1 MIFDRSKAVALLR
14 KYGVVLLFAAIVGLT
29 VTGAAL
35 PSQAAGQP
43 GESTADAMNKVDAQV
58 KEVLQL
64 LEQNHVS
71 KPNAEQLKDAAIRG
85 MIQQLDDPYT
95 QYFNAEEWKNFQ
107 NSLENNYVGIGVRV
121 GEDSEGFYAS
131 EVFPN
136 SPAAGQGLKR
146 GDYITAVQG
155 KSAKGMKVDDLTGA
169 IKGKEGT
176 SVTITVRSGTASRE
190 VTLQRKTIQIP
201 IVTAKMIGRIGYLEL
216 STFSEN
222 ADELFAERLKEL
234 KMKGMTAL
242 VVDLRDNGGGYLD
255 SATNIGKHFIQEGA
269 FIHTKD
275 RNGTDNPI
283 HITNGEQLDV
293 PVYML
298 VNGNSASA
306 SEVLTGAL
314 QDYKAAKVIGTKTF
328 GKGSVQSLVP
338 LSTGG
343 VLKVTIQEYLTPK
356 QHKVNKVGITPDIEV
371 KGDAAQ
377 LLTALNSAGLASL
390 DVAMDSK
397 ALTVNG
403 VDFPDTFPVLSEQNK
418 LYVPSRVLAAIVQ
431 GQLTWNGSTRGLDI
445 ASGAIKKTFV
455 TESDGLK
462 TAKDGTTYIDL
473 QRFQVSFPQFSWS
486 GNAKRVEL
494 HYKAE

>member
-1 MIFDRSKAVALLR
+1 MRR
-14 KYGVVLLFAAIVGLT
+14 YGVVIMFAVIVGLT
-29 VTGAAL
+29 VTAAAL
-35 PSQAAGQP
+35 PSQAAGQT
-43 GESTADAMNKVDAQV
+43 GESTADAINKVDAQV

-71 KPNAEQLKDAAIRG
+71 KPDAEQLKDAAIRG
-85 MIQQLDDPYT
+85 MIQQLNDPYT
-95 QYFNAEEWKNFQ
+95 QYFSADEWKSFQ

-121 GEDSEGFYAS
+121 GEDSEGFYAA

-136 SPAAGQGLKR
+136 SPAEGQGLKR
-146 GDYITAVQG
+146 GDYITAVGG
-155 KSAKGMKVDDLTGA
+155 KSVKGMKVDDLTGA

-176 SVTITVRSGTASRE
+176 SVSITVRSGTASRE

-201 IVTAKMIGRIGYLEL
+201 IVTAKMVGRIGYLDL

-222 ADELFAERLKEL
+222 ADELFAERLKEF

-242 VVDLRDNGGGYLD
+242 IVDLRDNGGGYLD
-255 SATNIGKHFIQEGA
+255 SATNIGKHFIREGA

-283 HITNGEQLDV
+283 QITNGEQLGI
-293 PVYML
+293 PVFML

-338 LSTGG
+338 LSAGG

-377 LLTALNSAGLASL
+377 LLTALNAAGLTSL

-403 VDFPDTFPVLSEQNK
+403 VDFPDTFPVLSEENK
-418 LYVPSRVLAAIVQ
+418 LYVPSRVLAAMVQ
-431 GQLTWNGSTRGLDI
+431 GQLAWNGSARGLDI
-445 ASGAIKKTFV
+445 ASGAVKKTFA
-455 TESDGLK
+455 TEADGLK

-473 QRFQVSFPQFSWS
+473 QRFQASFPQFSWS
-486 GNAKRVEL
+486 GDAKRIEL
-494 HYKAE
+494 HFKSK